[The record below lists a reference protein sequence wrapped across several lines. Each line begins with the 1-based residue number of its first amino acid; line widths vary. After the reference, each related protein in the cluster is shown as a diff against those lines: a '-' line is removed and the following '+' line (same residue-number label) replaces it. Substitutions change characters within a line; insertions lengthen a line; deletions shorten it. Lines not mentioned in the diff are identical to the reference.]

1 MREDEAF
8 LITDRIAEYAAE
20 LRGKYDE
27 PGARELAW
35 ADAIRLAIA
44 VVHDDYIALYAG
56 DPDFADFDGIETV
69 VL

>member
-1 MREDEAF
+1 MGEDGAF
-8 LITDRIAEYAAE
+8 VITDRTAEYGAK

-44 VVHDDYIALYAG
+44 VVHDDCES
-56 DPDFADFDGIETV
+56 PPERFDQWMPSASICS
-69 VL
+69 